1 MGGAAPGGFLV
12 LPWPG
17 GGSSSDPETEPG
29 PGPGPGPGLEEEGRG
44 GLLLRAGALLGVALI
59 CKTLPLVPDQ

>member
-29 PGPGPGPGLEEEGRG
+29 PGPGPGLEEEDRG

>member
-1 MGGAAPGGFLV
+1 M

-17 GGSSSDPETEPG
+17 GGGSSDPETEPG
-29 PGPGPGPGLEEEGRG
+29 PGPEEEGRG

-59 CKTLPLVPDQ
+59 CKTLPLIPDQ

>member
-1 MGGAAPGGFLV
+1 M

-17 GGSSSDPETEPG
+17 GGSSSDPETE

>member
-29 PGPGPGPGLEEEGRG
+29 PGPGPGPEEEDRG